1 MGDKEW
7 KPNPT
12 IRERVLGEILQT
24 EKDYVKDL
32 QVIINVSDAL
42 CESLR
47 RVTS

>member
-7 KPNPT
+7 KPNPS

-32 QVIINVSDAL
+32 QVIINVWAELILVTAL
-42 CESLR
+42 N
-47 RVTS
+47 

>member
-7 KPNPT
+7 KPNPS

-32 QVIINVSDAL
+32 QVIINVCCELILETAL
-42 CESLR
+42 N
-47 RVTS
+47 